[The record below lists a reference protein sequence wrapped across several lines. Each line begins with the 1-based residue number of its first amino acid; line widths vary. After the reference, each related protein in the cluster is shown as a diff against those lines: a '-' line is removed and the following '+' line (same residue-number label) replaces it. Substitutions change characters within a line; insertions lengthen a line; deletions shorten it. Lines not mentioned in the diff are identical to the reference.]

1 MSLSAFSADG
11 EDTRMRAQAA
21 DILACD
27 DCCNGEDSGLG
38 YWRSY
43 LTACSP
49 CYFPLPSTEL
59 PIECGSAEFGSVEIQ
74 LQSHTQVHLIYPKT
88 GVTVPAIIWIAWGLT
103 LRIFTGQ
110 DSLCF
115 GYKEPGC
122 GIAVASIDNADES
135 ASNMRVCRFDLDDSL
150 TISELRESAEVDY
163 IRGLHFRNV
172 ALADALRSAGHSDR
186 AIFNT
191 CVSFLSGETNE
202 KKVEGDSG
210 KRLAYEY
217 FENCDLVVECKN
229 QDGQMNIALKYKT
242 TIISEQQAIG
252 IAHTLGQ
259 AIESLVGQSPTTEL
273 GRISLLSERDK
284 RQVLQWNKEPPC
296 RDNRC
301 VYELV
306 QERCLTQPGASAVC
320 AWDGELTYKDLDEH
334 SSTLAVHLM
343 GLGVRPEMFVPLC
356 FEKSRWI
363 VVAMVAVMKA
373 GGAFV
378 LLDPSHPLGRLQ
390 RICQTTSGRLIVAST
405 SNAALAAELADQ
417 VIVVGDGE
425 VALNCTY
432 HSWTPSNV
440 TPENALYAVFTS
452 GSTGTPKGVVI
463 EHASFLSTVTPY
475 SKALLLTQETRVFQF
490 SSYAFDVSIFDTL
503 ITLINGGCVCVP
515 SDTDR
520 WSDVTTA
527 IARFQ
532 ATHASLTPTLARI
545 LQPANLPTLRTVV
558 LGGEKIG
565 PTDVDQWVDHVRL
578 VSLYGASECP
588 LMSIQSNIKNN
599 GRLGHINH
607 SIGSVTWVVDSQD
620 YDKLVPIGA
629 VGELLIEGA
638 VVGRGYL
645 NDPERTAA
653 NFLTPPAWL
662 RDFRGPA
669 CCGRVYKT
677 GDLVQYV
684 GDGSLRYVGRKDTQ
698 VKLRGQRVELGEVE
712 HHVRGCFSCAQDVV
726 AEVVTSPHYGQAP
739 MLVAFVL
746 YEYERND
753 KRSNSSSSSNNSDG
767 ILAEPS
773 DWFGSAISQA
783 RADLHASVPNYMV
796 PAVFLPLNT
805 IPLTPTGKADRRR
818 LRELVATMSRQRL
831 ESFNTKGGSKR
842 VPMTEVEKTLQRYYA
857 EVLNLPVE
865 QVSADD
871 HLFHRGGD
879 SLTAM
884 KLVAMARKSN
894 LQITVQDVF
903 DCPRLSALASRVQ
916 CGRVSEEYPTVP
928 FSLVQDRDIQAMIKH
943 AANQCQVSPGA
954 IEDIYPCTPLQEGMM
969 ALTEQNIGAS
979 FIADLAY
986 KIPSHIDLQGLEA
999 AWNAVAKAN
1008 PILRTRVILSDT
1020 YGMLQVVIRE
1030 RLQWI
1035 VSQHTD
1041 IAGFHGGIGTA
1052 LVRFVVSPG
1061 QQGSKLLI
1069 SIHHAIYDGWAL
1081 PLILAEVEEA
1091 FHGRSLSAHP
1101 FSPFIRY
1108 LRSLGGHEH
1117 YWRSSLAGLEAPAF
1131 PRLPAKYQPM
1141 PMAVTELRE
1150 NVGNPVT
1157 RAYTQSTYLR
1167 LAWAITQAHY
1177 QGSRDVFFGAV
1188 VSGRNAPIAG
1198 IESLTAPTVATI
1210 PCRVTLDEALPVKD
1224 ALQQVQEDTLAAI
1237 PFEHTGLQH
1246 IRRLGPAAA
1255 RACSFQTLF
1264 VVQPAGDQRPF
1275 SLLTPIDSVLHHQNS
1290 ATYAITVYCS
1300 LQGDILSITAV
1311 HDAIVVNKGDMQRML
1326 KDFAQALRRV
1336 HEDPKSPIQDIL
1348 VEPSKSISRTGPLLE
1363 DSYGLQRVDLDDVG
1377 AFSYPPLPSATYQP
1391 SPSASLVHHVELKTN
1406 TQSTFSIETL
1416 SLAAW
1421 GMMQARYAETP
1432 RSVFGYTYNG
1442 GVPTPVTV
1450 QAQWSCTTYEYLS
1463 EVRSRYTGRNYQPPG
1478 EPFST
1483 SSRDDMLSEVWR
1495 FQTLLAIY
1503 KGVPTGSTMPPRGEK
1518 RGLYL
1523 MVVVQ
1528 GSYVDI
1534 HVHFDDNLLHRQQV
1548 LRMMFQL
1555 EHVISKLNAESHIML
1570 ADIEL
1575 VSPEDMR
1582 DILRWNQG
1590 IPDRVENTIH
1600 SLILEQARSRPDAP
1614 AICSWDGGMTYRELD
1629 EVSSKL
1635 AEYLLDIGVVAESF
1649 VPLCFEKS
1657 MWSIVAMVAVMKAG
1671 GAFVPLDMS
1680 TPLSRLKIVVKEVR
1694 AAVILGSKE
1703 QYAQYCDLAPQT
1715 VVVGSELKT
1724 LISEKP
1730 TQLPITV
1737 TSANAAYAIFTSG
1750 STGVPKGVVVEHRA
1764 FCTASLAFRDVLRV
1778 KDRVLQFA
1786 SYAFDVS
1793 MAEILSTLIYGG
1805 CVCVP
1810 SDEDRRGNI
1819 SSVINRMKVNWAMLT
1834 PSFANTIDPVTIP
1847 TLQTLCLAG
1856 EPMSLAHVEK
1866 WAPRLELVNAYGPAE
1881 CSVIC
1886 VATRERVTPS
1896 SNPRSIGI
1904 AVGGACWLVDVDN
1917 HERLA
1922 PVGAAAE
1929 LLIEGPNVAR
1939 GYLNQPEKTAAVF
1952 IPRPGW
1958 FPFNRDARLYKTGDL
1973 VRYLPDG
1980 SILYLGR
1987 KDTQVKVRGQR
1998 VELGEIEHQVVS
2010 AAEGSIALAL
2020 VSYPTV
2026 GVFADRLTAIM
2037 ELAQPDHKEHTSLI
2051 PVSIDRLQDMG
2062 FDATTIAERVSE
2074 VLPAH
2079 MVPVAWVVVE
2089 KLPTLLSAKLD
2100 RKTVE
2105 NWLVSLPLGFQPTL
2119 EDGIQDAGELPILRA
2134 NEAVALAVSRQI
2146 ATLVSRG
2153 DATLRATLDG
2163 REFTVASTGLDSI
2176 QVISLVNFLKKTYMT
2191 DVPVRKLLDGKTT
2204 VRGVAALVTGGKNRE
2219 EDLGFVDVMQEVSRH
2234 VASICAEPTQATT
2247 PGRTVFVTGV
2257 TGFLGTQVLRQ
2268 LCARPDVDRVVVHVR
2283 AATTEH
2289 ALVRCRDAAIRAQWW
2304 TESCF
2309 SKVEA
2314 WPGDIALPRLG
2325 LSREQWAFLTGTG
2338 SSAYT
2343 VHAII
2348 HVGAAVNWNAGYDV
2362 LRAANVDS
2370 TVDLVQAALMNPAQP
2385 RLVYISGGHTWN
2397 PNDDDSSLALQLS
2410 SGNGYSQS
2418 KFVAEMV
2425 VKYFAAKSGRQ
2436 GQFSIIKP
2444 GLIIGTPEEGVANAD
2459 DYLWRLAAAAVDIQA
2474 YNADCDKAWLTVT
2487 SSARVAEETVQNA
2500 LCTSSDTERIVYITD
2515 GVTVSEFWSLL
2526 RDRLQYPLVPLSQDS
2541 WILKMQQSIDGR
2553 EENHPLWPVKEIFN
2567 ETQGRLGTEPT
2578 AVIDVEHRKAHVK
2591 AAICKSIE
2599 FLVDVGFI
2607 ASATGDR
2614 AVFVADKV
2622 FQRTGN
2628 VWGAVVTA
2636 Q

>member
-1 MSLSAFSADG
+1 
-11 EDTRMRAQAA
+11 
-21 DILACD
+21 
-27 DCCNGEDSGLG
+27 
-38 YWRSY
+38 
-43 LTACSP
+43 
-49 CYFPLPSTEL
+49 
-59 PIECGSAEFGSVEIQ
+59 
-74 LQSHTQVHLIYPKT
+74 
-88 GVTVPAIIWIAWGLT
+88 
-103 LRIFTGQ
+103 
-110 DSLCF
+110 
-115 GYKEPGC
+115 
-122 GIAVASIDNADES
+122 
-135 ASNMRVCRFDLDDSL
+135 
-150 TISELRESAEVDY
+150 
-163 IRGLHFRNV
+163 
-172 ALADALRSAGHSDR
+172 
-186 AIFNT
+186 
-191 CVSFLSGETNE
+191 
-202 KKVEGDSG
+202 
-210 KRLAYEY
+210 
-217 FENCDLVVECKN
+217 
-229 QDGQMNIALKYKT
+229 
-242 TIISEQQAIG
+242 
-252 IAHTLGQ
+252 
-259 AIESLVGQSPTTEL
+259 
-273 GRISLLSERDK
+273 
-284 RQVLQWNKEPPC
+284 
-296 RDNRC
+296 
-301 VYELV
+301 VYELI
-306 QERCLTQPGASAVC
+306 QERCQAQPGASAVC
-320 AWDGELTYKDLDEH
+320 AWDGELTYKALDDI

-343 GLGVRPEMFVPLC
+343 GLGVGPETFVPLC

-390 RICQTTSGRLIVAST
+390 RICQNTSGRLIVAST

-425 VALNCTY
+425 VALNCTN

-440 TPENALYAVFTS
+440 APENALYAVFTS

-475 SKALLLTQETRVFQF
+475 SKALLLNQETRVFQF

-532 ATHASLTPTLARI
+532 ASHASLTPTVARI
-545 LQPANLPTLRTVV
+545 LQPADLPTLRTVV
-558 LGGEKIG
+558 LGGEKLAA
-565 PTDVDQWVDHVRL
+565 TDVDRWVDHVRL

-588 LMSIQSNIKNN
+588 LMSIQSNVKND
-599 GRLGHINH
+599 GRLCHIDH
-607 SIGSVTWVVDSQD
+607 PIGSVAWVVDSQD
-620 YDKLVPIGA
+620 HDKLVPIGA

-638 VVGRGYL
+638 AVGRGYL

-653 NFLTPPAWL
+653 SFLSPPEWL
-662 RDFRGPA
+662 REFRGPA
-669 CCGRVYKT
+669 CHGRVYKT

-712 HHVRGCFSCAQDVV
+712 HHVRECFSCAQDVV
-726 AEVVTSPHYGQAP
+726 AEVVTFPHYGQAP
-739 MLVAFVL
+739 MLVAFVV
-746 YEYERND
+746 YEYESSD
-753 KRSNSSSSSNNSDG
+753 KRSDNNNSNNSDS

-773 DWFGSAISQA
+773 DWFGSAIAQA
-783 RADLHASVPNYMV
+783 RALLHASVPNYMV
-796 PAVFLPLNT
+796 PAVFLPLNIT
-805 IPLTPTGKADRRR
+805 PLTPTDKADRRR
-818 LRELVATMSRQRL
+818 LRELAAKLSRQRL
-831 ESFNTKGGSKR
+831 ESFSTKDGSKR
-842 VPMTEVEKTLQRYYA
+842 VPLTEVEKTLQHYYA

-894 LQITVQDVF
+894 HQITVQDVF
-903 DCPRLSALASRVQ
+903 DCPRLSALASRVEF
-916 CGRVSEEYPTVP
+916 GGVSEEYTTVP
-928 FSLVQDRDIQAMIKH
+928 FSLVHDRDIQTIIKR
-943 AANQCQVSPGA
+943 AATQCQVPPEA
-954 IEDIYPCTPLQEGMM
+954 IEDVYPCTPLQEGMM
-969 ALTEQNIGAS
+969 ALTEQNLGAS
-979 FIADLAY
+979 FIANLAY
-986 KIPSHIDLQGLEA
+986 NIPSHIDLQELEA

-1035 VSQHTD
+1035 VSRYTD
-1041 IAGFHGGIGTA
+1041 IADFHGGIGTP

-1061 QQGSKLLI
+1061 QQGSQLLI

-1091 FHGRSLSAHP
+1091 FHGRSLSTHP

-1108 LRSLGGHEH
+1108 LQSLDGYEH
-1117 YWRSSLAGLEAPAF
+1117 YWHSSLAGLETPAF
-1131 PRLPAKYQPM
+1131 PRLPAGYQPM
-1141 PMAVTELRE
+1141 PTAVTELRE
-1150 NVGNPVT
+1150 SVGNPVT

-1167 LAWAITQAHY
+1167 LAWAMTQAQH
-1177 QGSRDVFFGAV
+1177 QESRDVFFGAV

-1210 PCRVTLDEALPVKD
+1210 PCRVTLDVALPVKN
-1224 ALQQVQEDTLAAI
+1224 ALQQVQEDALAAI
-1237 PFEHTGLQH
+1237 PFEQTGLQH
-1246 IRRLGPAAA
+1246 IRRFGPAAA

-1264 VVQPAGDQRPF
+1264 VIQPAGDQRPF
-1275 SLLTPIDSVLHHQNS
+1275 SLLTPIDSVVDHQSS

-1311 HDAIVVNKGDMQRML
+1311 YDTIVVNEGDMQRIL
-1326 KDFAQALRRV
+1326 KDFAQVLRRV
-1336 HEDPKSPIQDIL
+1336 HEDPESPIQDIL
-1348 VEPSKSISRTGPLLE
+1348 IEPSRSISRSGPLLE
-1363 DSYGLQRVDLDDVG
+1363 DSYGLERVDMDDV
-1377 AFSYPPLPSATYQP
+1377 AVISYPPLPSATYQP
-1391 SPSASLVHHVELKTN
+1391 SPSALLVHHVELETN
-1406 TQSTFSIETL
+1406 TQSRFSIETL
-1416 SLAAW
+1416 TLAAW
-1421 GMMQARYAETP
+1421 GMLQARYAEAP
-1432 RSVFGYTYNG
+1432 KSVFGYTYNG
-1442 GVPTPVTV
+1442 GVPMPVTV
-1450 QAQWSCTTYEYLS
+1450 QAQWNCTTYEYLN
-1463 EVRSRYTGRNYQPPG
+1463 EVRSRYTGRSCQPPG
-1478 EPFST
+1478 KPSIT
-1483 SSRDDMLSEVWR
+1483 SSRDGVLSEFCR

-1503 KGVPTGSTMPPRGEK
+1503 KGAPIGSTTPPSWEK
-1518 RGLYL
+1518 RVLSL
-1523 MVVVQ
+1523 MVAIQ
-1528 GSYVDI
+1528 GNDVDI
-1534 HVHFDDNLLHRQQV
+1534 QVHFDDNLLHRQQV
-1548 LRMMFQL
+1548 LRMIFQL
-1555 EHVISKLNAESHIML
+1555 EHVISKLKTESHIML
-1570 ADIEL
+1570 ANIEL
-1575 VSPEDMR
+1575 ASPQDMR
-1582 DILRWNQG
+1582 DVLRWNQD

-1600 SLILEQARSRPDAP
+1600 SLILEQAGSRPDDP
-1614 AICSWDGGMTYRELD
+1614 AICSWDGKMTYRELD

-1635 AEYLLDIGVVAESF
+1635 AGYLMDIGVAAESF

-1657 MWSIVAMVAVMKAG
+1657 MWSIVAMLAVMKAG

-1680 TPLSRLKIVVKEVR
+1680 APLSRLKIVIEEVR
-1694 AAVILGSKE
+1694 AAVILGSQD
-1703 QYAQYCDLAPQT
+1703 QYAKYRDLAPQT
-1715 VVVGSELKT
+1715 VVVCSELNA
-1724 LISEKP
+1724 LIAEKP
-1730 TQLPITV
+1730 TQLPLTV

-1793 MAEILSTLIYGG
+1793 MAEIMSTLIYGG

-1819 SSVINRMKVNWAMLT
+1819 SSVITRMEVNWAMLT
-1834 PSFANTIDPVTIP
+1834 PSFANTIDPLTVP

-1856 EPMSLAHVEK
+1856 EPMSLAHVER
-1866 WAPRLELVNAYGPAE
+1866 WGPRLELVNAYGPAE

-1886 VATRERVTPS
+1886 VATRERVTLS
-1896 SNPRSIGI
+1896 SNPRSIGT

-1939 GYLNQPEKTAAVF
+1939 GYLNQPEKTTAAF
-1952 IPRPGW
+1952 IPRPAW
-1958 FPFNRDARLYKTGDL
+1958 FPFDRDARLYKTGDL

-1987 KDTQVKVRGQR
+1987 RDTQVKVRGQR

-2010 AAEGSIALAL
+2010 AAEGRVSLAL

-2037 ELAQPDHKEHTSLI
+2037 ELAQCDHQEYTSLI
-2051 PVSIDRLQDMG
+2051 PVSIARLQNMG
-2062 FDATTIAERVSE
+2062 FDATTIAQRVSE

-2089 KLPTLLSAKLD
+2089 KLPTLLSGKLD
-2100 RKTVE
+2100 RKTVKH
-2105 NWLVSLPLGFQPTL
+2105 WLASLPSGFQPTL
-2119 EDGIQDAGELPILRA
+2119 GDGIQDARELPVLRA
-2134 NEAVALAVSRQI
+2134 DEAVALAVSRQI
-2146 ATLVSRG
+2146 STLVSRG

-2176 QVISLVNFLKKTYMT
+2176 QVISLVNFLKKMYMT
-2191 DVPVRKLLDGKTT
+2191 NVPVRKLLDGKTT
-2204 VRGVAALVTGGKNRE
+2204 VRGVAALVTGGTDRQ
-2219 EDLGFVDVMQEVSRH
+2219 EDFGFLDVMQEVSRL
-2234 VASICAEPTQATT
+2234 VTSICAEPSQATT

-2268 LCARPDVDRVVVHVR
+2268 LCARPDVDRVIVHVR
-2283 AATTEH
+2283 ASTTEH
-2289 ALVRCRDAAIRAQWW
+2289 ALERCREAAIRAQWW

-2309 SKVEA
+2309 SKIEA

-2325 LSREQWAFLTGTG
+2325 LSTEQWAYLTGTG
-2338 SSAYT
+2338 SGTYI

-2370 TVDLVQAALMNPAQP
+2370 TVDLVQAALMNPAHP
-2385 RLVYISGGHTWN
+2385 RLVYVSGGHTWD

-2410 SGNGYSQS
+2410 SSNGYSQS

-2425 VKYFAAKSGRQ
+2425 VKHFADKSPRQ

-2487 SSARVAEETVQNA
+2487 SSARVAEETVKNA
-2500 LCTSSDTERIVYITD
+2500 LCTSSSTESVVYITD

-2526 RDRLQYPLVPLSQDS
+2526 RDRFQYPLLPLSRDS

-2567 ETQGRLGTEPT
+2567 EMQGRLGTERA
-2578 AVIDVEHRKAHVK
+2578 AVIDVEHRKGHVK

-2628 VWGAVVTA
+2628 VWGAVATA